1 MTELVPNTRYQKLG
15 TSTKNQAGE
24 VLVPALLVRSTN
36 KGPGTSTNL
45 LGFWYWYQYQLRRE
59 RS

>member
-1 MTELVPNTRYQKLG
+1 MTELVPNIRYQKLG
-15 TSTKNQAGE
+15 TGTKNQAGE

-45 LGFWYWYQYQLRRE
+45 LGFGTGTSTRLGGE
-59 RS
+59 A